1 MKNSRILIIITEID
15 ATRIA
20 VYQNTNMLFL
30 KTVRHKEQELASLDS
45 IDEQVD
51 FRLKVVLEELQN
63 ADIRTDLINAII
75 SRGGLLKPISAGI
88 YQINDA
94 MIHDL
99 RHGEKWHEVNLGSL
113 IADKLTHVFKG
124 AIAYTA
130 DPVVVDEM
138 DDVARFTGLP
148 QFKRKSIF
156 HALNH
161 KAQARKYAKAVM
173 KKYED
178 INLIVGHLGDG
189 ISIGAHRRGRVVDV
203 NQTLDGGGAFSLERA
218 GSLPEGDLVSMCF
231 SGKYSEDE
239 LLELIKNDGGMKA
252 YVGTSDLHDIEYMI
266 ADGNKLA
273 SEVFEAMGYQVAKYI
288 GSMAAVLNGDVDA
301 IILTGNI
308 AYNQQFTNY
317 VIEKIKFIAP
327 VVVYPGECLAEALS
341 NKVLGLMSGE
351 LQLKEYV

>member
-1 MKNSRILIIITEID
+1 
-15 ATRIA
+15 
-20 VYQNTNMLFL
+20 MLFL
-30 KTVRHKEQELASLDS
+30 KTVRHVEQEFDALQS

-51 FRLKVVLEELQN
+51 YRLKIVLEELKN

-88 YQINDA
+88 YEINDA
-94 MIHDL
+94 MVYDL
-99 RHGEKWHEVNLGSL
+99 QHGEKWHEVNLGSL
-113 IADKLTHVFKG
+113 IAHRLTDVFKG
-124 AIAYTA
+124 AKAYTA

-173 KKYED
+173 KRYED
-178 INLIVGHLGDG
+178 LNVIVGHLGDG
-189 ISIGAHRRGRVVDV
+189 ISIGAHRKGRVVDV

-231 SGKYSEDE
+231 SGQYTEDE
-239 LLELIKNDGGMKA
+239 ILELIKNDGGMKA
-252 YVGTSDLHDIEYMI
+252 YIGTSDLHDIEFMI
-266 ADGNKLA
+266 ANGDKKVI
-273 SEVFEAMGYQVAKYI
+273 EIFEAMAYQVSKYI
-288 GSMAAVLNGDVDA
+288 GSMSVVLNGDVDA
-301 IILTGNI
+301 VILTGNI
-308 AYNQQFTNY
+308 AYNQHFTNY
-317 VIEKIKFIAP
+317 IIEKVKFIAP